1 MTLLLSACLAASAAS
16 ISHVRPA
23 PHTYSGRVHAAAAVF
38 GPAQERVAV
47 KFTEQL
53 GSAPADQHTGAIS
66 SLLDQQ
72 VSLFDNCL
80 ILSSCSIDDSC
91 VVLEYPAFNKC
102 DELLD
107 AMNRLQQ
114 LLKERRSSA
123 AGGLMGELL
132 CFMSGLEGRLEDAAT
147 EVILVAKTFG
157 PRHAA
162 AAAEWVD
169 ALTVQQIEM
178 DNAALLELRVPL
190 FEEDNETRGARDAL
204 RVAVA
209 DFLSLRR
216 SSDDSCCTARDEAG
230 LHVLKEPSL
239 LVHRAKPSTTRRG
252 RDTKDQRQTN
262 EYRMIIPSQLVDWGC
277 DMALWR
283 KVKNRN
289 ALRRLARLGDEIH
302 GRQRIAKLRASL
314 IDVKREA

>member
-1 MTLLLSACLAASAAS
+1 
-16 ISHVRPA
+16 
-23 PHTYSGRVHAAAAVF
+23 
-38 GPAQERVAV
+38 
-47 KFTEQL
+47 
-53 GSAPADQHTGAIS
+53 
-66 SLLDQQ
+66 
-72 VSLFDNCL
+72 
-80 ILSSCSIDDSC
+80 
-91 VVLEYPAFNKC
+91 
-102 DELLD
+102 
-107 AMNRLQQ
+107 MNRLQQ

-209 DFLSLRR
+209 DF
-216 SSDDSCCTARDEAG
+216 
-230 LHVLKEPSL
+230 V
-239 LVHRAKPSTTRRG
+239 
-252 RDTKDQRQTN
+252 
-262 EYRMIIPSQLVDWGC
+262 
-277 DMALWR
+277 
-283 KVKNRN
+283 
-289 ALRRLARLGDEIH
+289 RLCPCQSIH
-302 GRQRIAKLRASL
+302 TYAYTHTHIRIRIHA
-314 IDVKREA
+314 